1 MQVGS
6 PASAFQPF
14 SSFVSGVALEHVLFL
29 EINILEF
36 LACTAYGVYLSVLEF
51 FTREKLCL
59 RISL

>member
-36 LACTAYGVYLSVLEF
+36 LACTAYGVSVRPRVLYKGEAV
-51 FTREKLCL
+51 
-59 RISL
+59 S